1 VGETFAGVPYE
12 VGLDAA
18 DALAERVDAVA
29 DDPTDA
35 TGNDLSLPQLSLRW
49 LLDHDAVSAVIS
61 GSTTPAHSVGRTRP
75 RATSCRSARP
85 TARPSLTCTTSSSA
99 STSTS
104 AGSGSDRRRNE
115 SLFSRPESCRVD
127 T

>member
-49 LLDHDAVSAVIS
+49 LLDHDAVSAVIP
-61 GSTTPAHSVGRTRP
+61 GSTTPEHSSNAAASDLVPLGERGRP
-75 RATSCRSARP
+75 R
-85 TARPSLTCTTSSSA
+85 
-99 STSTS
+99 
-104 AGSGSDRRRNE
+104 GRR
-115 SLFSRPESCRVD
+115 
-127 T
+127 